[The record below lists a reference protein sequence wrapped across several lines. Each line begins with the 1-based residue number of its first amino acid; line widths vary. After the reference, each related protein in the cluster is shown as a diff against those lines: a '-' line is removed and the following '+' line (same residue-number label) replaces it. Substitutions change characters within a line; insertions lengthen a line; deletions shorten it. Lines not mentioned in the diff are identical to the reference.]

1 MQEWLA
7 GVIAGVITA
16 IVISI
21 AAIRSYY
28 SLNKRGINKVYRI
41 HLSSGEFFDVVLIAN
56 GILISPKLIPGLLNM
71 SIVDKQ
77 TGEVFGEQKLPL
89 SDKVME
95 TVIEGELSMEWDGGG
110 FEDALDGSF
119 NFISD
124 AIGYD
129 QFSESIK
136 VKITIEVKMNHA
148 ATETR

>member
-95 TVIEGELSMEWDGGG
+95 TVIEGEINYDEVYQYELKEQWYFDKQHSIMKIRT
-110 FEDALDGSF
+110 L
-119 NFISD
+119 
-124 AIGYD
+124 AICPIRRYMDPETGT
-129 QFSESIK
+129 F
-136 VKITIEVKMNHA
+136 MNY
-148 ATETR
+148 RRK